1 MAYLRNDSECD
12 DLSFVEFKDDFEDL
26 TRQALTLSSHTIGQ
40 QTQQNTEETCNAE
53 IISENCTSLMKH
65 ETTTNGN
72 MKIQGTEVC
81 IDVSGYSMA
90 QFGSDTKALEVQSCK
105 LCSTNGSTYCYSSSD
120 EETKAVALK
129 FPEVQ
134 ASSHVN
140 VNMLIYSPM
149 PVIQKRG
156 CMSTSW
162 YFKII
167 ANLRG
172 KQNIGDFD
180 GHEQLV
186 EKLIVKS
193 RSVADSDMEMSLQFE
208 RAMALYYQNKIKDAK
223 KMLKIVVKQ
232 EKQLINPGILVG
244 RALNLLTAV
253 YKRQGKFGNAMK
265 CVERARACLE
275 GRDSAHDKAEL
286 HHSYGALIVAM
297 PAAKNPETVRTTME
311 EAYKSYQMADYY
323 EFQKYHHVKMAYLLF
338 ESSLRG
344 ETIVDF
350 RCKEDVMTAKKHLDF
365 VEPKLT
371 DNESL
376 ASKIPFLLLRSDRY
390 LFEDNIAMAMEKV
403 QEAIALIGKHGFELE
418 FASAKSRIDRLSS
431 MIRQEN
437 VEWREKELSSSS
449 SSSGSL
455 AESESAH
462 SD

>member
-1 MAYLRNDSECD
+1 MLMAT
-12 DLSFVEFKDDFEDL
+12 K
-26 TRQALTLSSHTIGQ
+26 
-40 QTQQNTEETCNAE
+40 QQNTEETCNAK
-53 IISENCTSLMKH
+53 IISKNCTSLMKH
-65 ETTTNGN
+65 ETATNVEI
-72 MKIQGTEVC
+72 KRPGTEIC
-81 IDVSGYSMA
+81 IDISGYCVA
-90 QFGSDTKALEVQSCK
+90 QFGSGTKALEEQSCK
-105 LCSTNGSTYCYSSSD
+105 LYSTYCYSSSD
-120 EETKAVALK
+120 EESMAVPLK
-129 FPEVQ
+129 IPEVQ
-134 ASSHVN
+134 AGSHSN
-140 VNMLIYSPM
+140 GNMLIYSPM

-156 CMSTSW
+156 CMNTSW
-162 YFKII
+162 YPTII
-167 ANLRG
+167 AKLG
-172 KQNIGDFD
+172 EKQKTGDFD
-180 GHEQLV
+180 GHERLV

-193 RSVADSDMEMSLQFE
+193 RSVADSDMEMSLQVE

-223 KMLKIVVKQ
+223 KILKIVVKQ

-286 HHSYGALIVAM
+286 HHSYGALIGAM
-297 PAAKNPETVRTTME
+297 PAAKNPETVQTTKE

-323 EFQKYHHVKMAYLLF
+323 EFQKYHHVKMAALLF
-338 ESSLRG
+338 DSSLRG

-350 RCKEDVMTAKKHLDF
+350 PCKEDVMTAQKHLDL
-365 VEPKLT
+365 VQPKLA

-390 LFEDNIAMAMEKV
+390 LFEGNIPMAMEKV
-403 QEAIALIGKHGFELE
+403 QEATALIDKHGFELE

-449 SSSGSL
+449 SSSGSP